1 MSTFMK
7 KIENVDRKWYIVDAA
22 DKTLGSVAV
31 QVATILR
38 GKHRPDFTPHCDC
51 GDCVIVLNASKIVLT
66 GNKLDDKY
74 YRHHT
79 GWIGGLKEIN
89 YRDLMATKPE
99 MAVELAVKGML
110 PKNKI
115 ADKCLTRLRVFKDE
129 NHNLAAQ
136 KPEIFVK

>member
-66 GNKLDDKY
+66 GKKLEDKY

-79 GWIGGLKEIN
+79 GWIGGLKEIS
-89 YRDLMATKPE
+89 YGDLMATKPE

>member
-1 MSTFMK
+1 MK

-66 GNKLDDKY
+66 GKKLDDKY

-99 MAVELAVKGML
+99 KAVELAVKGML

-115 ADKCLTRLRVFKDE
+115 ADKCMTRLRVFKDD
-129 NHNLAAQ
+129 NHNLEAQ

>member
-66 GNKLDDKY
+66 GNKLQDKY

-89 YRDLMATKPE
+89 YGDLMATKPE

-115 ADKCLTRLRVFKDE
+115 ADKCMTRLRVFKDE

>member
-66 GNKLDDKY
+66 GKKLDDKY

-99 MAVELAVKGML
+99 KAVELAVKGML

-115 ADKCLTRLRVFKDE
+115 ADKCMTRLRVFKDE
-129 NHNLAAQ
+129 NHNLEAQ

>member
-7 KIENVDRKWYIVDAA
+7 KIENVDRKWYIIDAA

-89 YRDLMATKPE
+89 YRDLMAKKPE

>member
-66 GNKLDDKY
+66 GKKLEDKY

-79 GWIGGLKEIN
+79 GWIGGLKEIS
-89 YRDLMATKPE
+89 YGDLMATKPE

-110 PKNKI
+110 PNNKI
-115 ADKCLTRLRVFKDE
+115 ADKCMTRLRVFKDE

>member
-66 GNKLDDKY
+66 GKKLDDKY

-79 GWIGGLKEIN
+79 GWIGGLKEIK

-110 PKNKI
+110 PNNKI

>member
-7 KIENVDRKWYIVDAA
+7 KIENVDRKWYIIDAA

-89 YRDLMATKPE
+89 YRDLMAKKPE

-115 ADKCLTRLRVFKDE
+115 ADKCMTRLRVFKDE

>member
-22 DKTLGSVAV
+22 DKTLGSVEV

-66 GNKLDDKY
+66 GKKLDDKY

-79 GWIGGLKEIN
+79 GWIGGLKEIS

-99 MAVELAVKGML
+99 KAVELAVKGML

-115 ADKCLTRLRVFKDE
+115 ADKCMTRLRVFKDDK
-129 NHNLAAQ
+129 HNLEAQ

>member
-66 GNKLDDKY
+66 GKKLDDKY

-99 MAVELAVKGML
+99 KAVELAVKGML

-115 ADKCLTRLRVFKDE
+115 ADKCMTRLRVFKDD
-129 NHNLAAQ
+129 NHNLEAQ

>member
-66 GNKLDDKY
+66 GKKLDDKY

>member
-66 GNKLDDKY
+66 GKKLEDKY

-79 GWIGGLKEIN
+79 GWIGGLKEIS
-89 YRDLMATKPE
+89 YGDLMATKPE
-99 MAVELAVKGML
+99 KAVELAVKGML

-115 ADKCLTRLRVFKDE
+115 ADKCMTRLRVFRDDK
-129 NHNLAAQ
+129 HNLEAQ

>member
-66 GNKLDDKY
+66 GKKLDDKY

-89 YRDLMATKPE
+89 YRDLMANKPE
-99 MAVELAVKGML
+99 KAVELAVKGML

-115 ADKCLTRLRVFKDE
+115 ADKCMTRLRVFKDD
-129 NHNLAAQ
+129 NHNLEAQ

>member
-66 GNKLDDKY
+66 GKKLDDKY

-79 GWIGGLKEIN
+79 GWIGGLKEIS

-99 MAVELAVKGML
+99 KAVELAVKGML

-115 ADKCLTRLRVFKDE
+115 ADKCMTRLRVFKDDK
-129 NHNLAAQ
+129 HNLEAQ

>member
-7 KIENVDRKWYIVDAA
+7 KIENVDRKWYIIDAA

-89 YRDLMATKPE
+89 YRDLMAKKPE

-115 ADKCLTRLRVFKDE
+115 ADKCMTRLRVFKDE

-136 KPEIFVK
+136 KPEVFVK

>member
-7 KIENVDRKWYIVDAA
+7 KIEDVDRKWYIVDAA
-22 DKTLGSVAV
+22 DKPLGKVAT

-66 GNKLDDKY
+66 GKKLDDKY

-79 GWIGGLKEIN
+79 GYIGGLKEIN
-89 YRDLMATKPE
+89 YRDLMEKKPE

-110 PKNKI
+110 PNNKI
-115 ADKCLTRLRVFKDE
+115 ADKCMTRLRVFKDE
-129 NHNLAAQ
+129 NHNLQAQ

>member
-7 KIENVDRKWYIVDAA
+7 KIEDVDRKWYIVDAA
-22 DKTLGSVAV
+22 DKPLGKVAT

-38 GKHRPDFTPHCDC
+38 GKHRPTFTPHCDC

-66 GNKLDDKY
+66 GKKLDDKY

-79 GWIGGLKEIN
+79 GYIGGLKEIN
-89 YRDLMATKPE
+89 YRDLMEKKPE

-110 PKNKI
+110 PNNKI
-115 ADKCLTRLRVFKDE
+115 ADKCMTRLRVFKDE
-129 NHNLAAQ
+129 NHNLQAQ

>member
-66 GNKLDDKY
+66 GKKLEDKY

-79 GWIGGLKEIN
+79 GWIGGLKEIS
-89 YRDLMATKPE
+89 YGDLMATKPE

-115 ADKCLTRLRVFKDE
+115 ADKCMTRLRVFKDE

>member
-38 GKHRPDFTPHCDC
+38 GKHRPDFTPHCDG

-66 GNKLDDKY
+66 GKKLEDKY

-79 GWIGGLKEIN
+79 GWIGGLKEIS
-89 YRDLMATKPE
+89 YGDLMATKPE
-99 MAVELAVKGML
+99 KAVELAVKGML

-115 ADKCLTRLRVFKDE
+115 ADKCMTRLRVFKDDKHGME
-129 NHNLAAQ
+129 AQ

>member
-79 GWIGGLKEIN
+79 GWIGGLKEIS
-89 YRDLMATKPE
+89 YGDLMATKPE

-115 ADKCLTRLRVFKDE
+115 ADKCMTRLRVFKDE

>member
-66 GNKLDDKY
+66 GKKLDDKY

-99 MAVELAVKGML
+99 KAVELAVKGML

-115 ADKCLTRLRVFKDE
+115 ADKCMTRLRVFKDDK
-129 NHNLAAQ
+129 HNLEAQ

>member
-51 GDCVIVLNASKIVLT
+51 GGCVIVLNASKIVLT
-66 GNKLDDKY
+66 GKKLDDKY

-79 GWIGGLKEIN
+79 GWIGGLKEIK

-110 PKNKI
+110 PNNKI
-115 ADKCLTRLRVFKDE
+115 ADKCLTRLRVFKDG

>member
-7 KIENVDRKWYIVDAA
+7 KIEDVERKWYIVDAA

-66 GNKLDDKY
+66 GKKLDDKY

-99 MAVELAVKGML
+99 KAVELAVKGML

-115 ADKCLTRLRVFKDE
+115 ADKCMTRLRVFKDAE
-129 NHNLAAQ
+129 HNLEAQ

>member
-66 GNKLDDKY
+66 GKKLDDKY

-110 PKNKI
+110 PNNKI